1 MDSKELG
8 LALGL
13 LVTRY
18 FLKTDHLHY
27 GYWPEGLEVDIQNF
41 AGAQEHYTQFLLSH
55 LPDGVRSVL
64 DVGCGTGVLSRRL
77 LDAGY
82 QVESVSPSAFLNG
95 YARDNIGPRGKIYH
109 STYEDLQTDARYD
122 LVLCAESFQYLD
134 LDRFFDK
141 TRSLLNSGGHVLI
154 SDVFKR
160 DVKQRA
166 SGLGGG
172 HNLTRFYADARAA
185 GFEALEDVDITEHT
199 APTMDVAQDLLSNVI
214 VPLGELLD
222 AFMGDNYPRIQ
233 KLVKW
238 KFRKKLAKWQSKYA
252 LGRRNATNFAIDK
265 SYRLMVYRMAERP
278 EPSGSYL

>member
-8 LALGL
+8 LGLGL
-13 LVTRY
+13 VLTRY
-18 FLKTDHLHY
+18 FLKTEHLHF

-41 AGAQEHYTQFLLSH
+41 ARAQEHYTQFLLSH
-55 LPDGVRSVL
+55 LPNGVRSVL

-95 YARDNIGPRGKIYH
+95 YAREIIGPHGKIYG

-134 LDRFFDK
+134 LNLFFDK

-172 HNLTRFYADARAA
+172 HNLTRFYTDARAA
-185 GFEALEDVDITEHT
+185 GFEVLQDVDITEHT
-199 APTMDVAQDLLSNVI
+199 APTMDVAQDLLRNFIMPSS
-214 VPLGELLD
+214 ELL
-222 AFMGDNYPRIQ
+222 ATFMAENYPRTL

-238 KFRKKLAKWQSKYA
+238 KFRKKLAKLQSKYA
-252 LGRRNATNFAIDK
+252 QGRRNAANFAIDK

-278 EPSGSYL
+278 AP